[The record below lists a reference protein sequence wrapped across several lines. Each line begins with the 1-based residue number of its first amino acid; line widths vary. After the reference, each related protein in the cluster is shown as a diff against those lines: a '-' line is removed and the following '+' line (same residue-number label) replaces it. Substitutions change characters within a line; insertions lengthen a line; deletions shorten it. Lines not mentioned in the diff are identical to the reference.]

1 MNKLQIPKM
10 LKIMENE
17 ASKRN
22 APVFKVESART
33 TPFQSLVFVM
43 LSART
48 KDNTTLKAVEK
59 LFAIADNAS
68 DISKLETTKLETILY
83 GVGFYR
89 VKAKNLQKMCR
100 MLVDE
105 FSSIVPDNLED
116 MLKLPGIGRKSANI
130 VLARHFGHNV
140 IGVDTHVHRI
150 SNRLGIVKTKKP
162 EQTENA
168 LMNKIPEK
176 YLRSLNKTFVAYGQT
191 ICQPVSPLCSICKIN
206 NICPR
211 IGVEKSR

>member
-1 MNKLQIPKM
+1 MSQ
-10 LKIMENE
+10 E
-17 ASKRN
+17 AQKRN
-22 APVFKVESART
+22 APVFKVESARS

-48 KDNTTLKAVEK
+48 KDDTTLKAVEK
-59 LFAIADNAS
+59 LFKIADTPEKIARL
-68 DISKLETTKLETILY
+68 KTTGHGTSSLETILY

-89 VKAKNLQKMCR
+89 VKAKNLKKLCR
-100 MLVDE
+100 MLVED
-105 FSSIVPDNLED
+105 FNSIVPDNLEA

-130 VLARHFGHNV
+130 VLARHFGKHV

-162 EQTENA
+162 HDTENA
-168 LMNKIPEK
+168 LMKKIPER

-191 ICQPVSPLCSICKIN
+191 ICQPVSPLCSICRIN

-211 IGVEKSR
+211 IGVKKSR